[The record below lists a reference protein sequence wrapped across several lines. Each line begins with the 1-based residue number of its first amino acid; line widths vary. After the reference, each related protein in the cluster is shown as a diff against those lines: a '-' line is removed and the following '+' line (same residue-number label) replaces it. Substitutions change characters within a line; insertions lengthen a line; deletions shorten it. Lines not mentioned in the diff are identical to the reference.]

1 MLMTVMIDMYS
12 EYMPNK
18 VNNEMNEQTSTFNL
32 VGQYFNVCNKALA
45 LRKKNPIYAVIQ
57 TLVNQFHSGEII
69 AVKVV
74 DIPKQPGVPAGYYT
88 TRYID
93 GQFTAVCESEHNPDT
108 HFTLRMSFLEDV
120 VEHADDYIKHPEKL
134 DWSWLRNR

>member
-1 MLMTVMIDMYS
+1 MIVMFPEYVPS
-12 EYMPNK
+12 EFNK
-18 VNNEMNEQTSTFNL
+18 EMNKQKNTFNL
-32 VGQYFNVCNKALA
+32 VAQYFNICNKALA
-45 LRKKNPIYAVIQ
+45 QRKKNPFYAVIQ
-57 TLVNQFHSGEII
+57 TLVNQFHNGEVI

-74 DIPKQPGVPAGYYT
+74 DMPKQPGVPAGYYT

-134 DWSWLRNR
+134 DWSWLRKR